1 MDLRPEKTASLERT
15 GVPMNQFDSFWK
27 IFHELKVVGIVV
39 IHNHFLIAK
48 SGPVWRIMLRNF

>member
-48 SGPVWRIMLRNF
+48 SGPV